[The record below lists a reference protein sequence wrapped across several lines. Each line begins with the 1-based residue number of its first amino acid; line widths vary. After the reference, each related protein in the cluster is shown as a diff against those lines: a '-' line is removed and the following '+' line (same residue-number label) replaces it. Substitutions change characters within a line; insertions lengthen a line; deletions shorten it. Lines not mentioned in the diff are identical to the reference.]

1 MNMEDKMNSAA
12 FPTPYNE
19 LNQVL
24 SELVES
30 VRTILNNNFIGSYL
44 QGSFA
49 IGDYDEH
56 SDVDFTMVLKD
67 ELKTNEINALQVM
80 HNRIYELGVEWAKH
94 LEGSYFPFKILQ
106 SQPSGQKLWYLD
118 NGSRSLIES
127 DHCNSLVVRWTVREK
142 GIILAGPDPKTIISP
157 IPSNLLRRE
166 IYSTIC
172 DWGKQILANRKQF
185 ENRFYQSFIVLSFCR
200 MLHDLQKGE
209 ISSKRKGAEW
219 AKKNLDQSW
228 VDLIDRTW
236 TGRPN
241 PAVSVRQPADPDD
254 FARTLQFIDYVTK
267 ESEVFVKT
275 ISLL

>member
-1 MNMEDKMNSAA
+1 MNIEDKMNSTN
-12 FPTPYNE
+12 FPTPYQD

-24 SELVES
+24 SELVKS
-30 VRTILNNNFIGSYL
+30 VRTILNNNFIGAYL

-56 SDVDFTMVLKD
+56 SDVDFIMVVKD
-67 ELKTNEINALQVM
+67 ELTTREINELQKM
-80 HNRIYELGVEWAKH
+80 HNRIYELGIEWAKH
-94 LEGSYFPFKILQ
+94 LEGSYFPLKILQ
-106 SQPSGQKLWYLD
+106 SQPLGQKLWYLD

-142 GIILAGPDPKTIISP
+142 GISLAGPDPRTIINP
-157 IPSNLLRRE
+157 IPSNLLRKE

-172 DWGKQILANRKQF
+172 DWGKQIMANQKQY
-185 ENRFYQSFIVLSFCR
+185 ENRFYQTFIMLSYCR
-200 MLHDLQKGE
+200 MLHDLRKGE

-236 TGRPN
+236 AGRPN
-241 PAVSVRQPADPDD
+241 PAVSVRQPADPGD

-267 ESEVFVKT
+267 ESEAYVKK

>member
-1 MNMEDKMNSAA
+1 MEDKMNSAD
-12 FPTPYNE
+12 FPTPYQD

-24 SELVES
+24 SELVKS
-30 VRTILNNNFIGSYL
+30 VRTILNNNFIGAYL

-56 SDVDFTMVLKD
+56 SDVDFAMVVKD
-67 ELKTNEINALQVM
+67 DITTKEINELQVM
-80 HNRIYELGVEWAKH
+80 HNRIYELGIECAKH
-94 LEGSYFPFKILQ
+94 LEGSYFPLKILQ
-106 SQPSGQKLWYLD
+106 SLPLGQKLWYLD

-142 GIILAGPDPKTIISP
+142 GIILAGPDPKTIINP
-157 IPSNLLRRE
+157 IPTNNLRKE

-172 DWGKQILANRKQF
+172 DWGKEILANPKQF
-185 ENRFYQSFIVLSFCR
+185 ENRFYQTFIVLSYCR
-200 MLHDLQKGE
+200 MLHDLQNGT

-228 VDLIDRTW
+228 VDLIDGTW
-236 TGRPN
+236 QGRPN

-267 ESEVFVKT
+267 ESEAFVKT

>member
-1 MNMEDKMNSAA
+1 MEDKMNSTA
-12 FPTPYNE
+12 FPTPYQD
-19 LNQVL
+19 LNLVL
-24 SELVES
+24 AELVKS
-30 VRTILNNNFIGSYL
+30 VRTILNRNFIGSYL

-56 SDVDFTMVLKD
+56 SDVDYIIVVKD
-67 ELKTNEINALQVM
+67 ELATTEISELQVM
-80 HNRIYELGVEWAKH
+80 HNHIYELGIEWAKH
-94 LEGSYFPFKILQ
+94 LEGSYFPLKILQ
-106 SQPSGQKLWYLD
+106 GQPLGQKLWYLD

-142 GIILAGPDPKTIISP
+142 GIVMAGPDPRTIINP
-157 IPSNLLRRE
+157 IPSNSLRRE

-172 DWGKQILANRKQF
+172 NWGKQIIANPKQF
-185 ENRFYQSFIVLSFCR
+185 ENRFYQSFIVLSYCR

-236 TGRPN
+236 AGRPN
-241 PAVSVRQPADPDD
+241 PAVSVREPADPND
-254 FARTLQFIDYVTK
+254 FARTLKFIEYVTK
-267 ESEVFVKT
+267 ESEAYVKT
-275 ISLL
+275 ISL

>member
-1 MNMEDKMNSAA
+1 MKMEDKMNSAD
-12 FPTPYNE
+12 FPTPYQD
-19 LNQVL
+19 LNRVL
-24 SELVES
+24 SELVKS
-30 VRTILNNNFIGSYL
+30 VRTILNTNFIGAYL

-56 SDVDFTMVLKD
+56 SDVDFIMVVKD
-67 ELKTNEINALQVM
+67 ELKTNEINELQVI
-80 HNRIYELGVEWAKH
+80 HNRIHEIGIEWAKH
-94 LEGSYFPFKILQ
+94 LEGSYFPLKILQ

-142 GIILAGPDPKTIISP
+142 GVIMAGLDPKTVISP
-157 IPSNLLRRE
+157 IPTNSLRKE

-172 DWGKQILANRKQF
+172 DWGKQIIAKPKQF
-185 ENRFYQSFIVLSFCR
+185 ENRFYQSFIVLSYCR
-200 MLHDLQKGE
+200 MLHDLKKGE

-219 AKKNLDQSW
+219 AKENLDQSW

-236 TGRPN
+236 QGRPN
-241 PAVSVRQPADPDD
+241 PAVSVRQPADPGD
-254 FARTLQFIDYVTK
+254 FARTLQFIEYVTK
-267 ESEVFVKT
+267 ESEAYVKK